1 MNTLFSLRK
10 LSYTAKKLLVNDTI
24 NSKCSIVTNLRNL
37 HITSINA
44 KEIRSSN
51 DKVRVG
57 TKKYGLV
64 EGEVKGSI
72 HDLDQ

>member
-10 LSYTAKKLLVNDTI
+10 LSYTAKKLLINDTI

-37 HITSINA
+37 HITSINT
-44 KEIRSSN
+44 KEIRSST

-64 EGEVKGSI
+64 EGEVKGSV
-72 HDLDQ
+72 HNLDQ